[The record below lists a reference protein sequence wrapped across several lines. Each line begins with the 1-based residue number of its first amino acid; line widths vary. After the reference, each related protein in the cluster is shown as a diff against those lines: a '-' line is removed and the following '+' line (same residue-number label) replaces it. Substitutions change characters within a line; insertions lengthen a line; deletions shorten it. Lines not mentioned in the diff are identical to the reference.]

1 MNPSTDPFRIFPKA
15 TESQRAELKRSIDT
29 VGLQNPV
36 VVDEQKNVID
46 GHDRRDICSELGID
60 WLAGADVR
68 IGLTDDQKKA
78 LAIDLNMWRKPLHL
92 TRDKRNELIEV
103 YLVVHPELSE
113 TQVAEL
119 FGVDQSTI
127 NRRKKRLMQT
137 HKLRPV
143 QATVGTDG
151 VRRKVGNRGGAR
163 LTIKSEKEF
172 DSIVPDIVEV
182 GDDLQGIIR
191 RPKRF
196 SSTAKRKRN
205 LAEVKEVA
213 ELPAQTSL
221 HHCDWRELEIEDGSV
236 DVILTDVLWELN
248 HRSDWCALAERAK
261 RWLKPSGVFAT
272 MIGSFSL
279 PYLYQEVMKHL
290 RPIATISVFLKQGRR
305 NWKETKM
312 IERWR
317 PVPVF
322 AFEPKEIHGDD
333 VIFSDGAEKDFHDYQ
348 QNVGVF
354 TELLKRLSKPGDLI
368 VDPCMG
374 TGTTGLA
381 CLSLGEGRQF
391 VGGDRDPEMCRIARH
406 RMVHDAASA

>member
-1 MNPSTDPFRIFPKA
+1 MTNSTDPYRIFPKA
-15 TESQRAELKRSIDT
+15 TEAQRAELKRSIEA

-46 GHDRRDICSELGID
+46 GHDRRDVCIELGID
-60 WLAGADVR
+60 WLAGADIR

-103 YLVVHPELSE
+103 YLIAHPELSE

-119 FGVDQSTI
+119 FGVNQSTI
-127 NRRKKRLMQT
+127 NRRKNELMQT
-137 HKLRPV
+137 HKLLAV
-143 QATVGTDG
+143 QATIGKDG
-151 VRRKVGNRGGAR
+151 VRRRVGKRGGAR

-182 GDDLQGIIR
+182 GDNLQGIIR
-191 RPKRF
+191 RPKKF

-205 LAEVKEVA
+205 LAEVKEVS

-221 HHCDWRELEIEDGSV
+221 HHCDWRDLEIEDGSV

-248 HRSDWCALAERAK
+248 HRSDWCDLAERAT

-272 MIGSFSL
+272 MIGSFTL
-279 PYLYQEVMKHL
+279 PYLYEEVKQHL
-290 RPIATISVFLKQGRR
+290 KPIAAISVFLKQGRR
-305 NWKETKM
+305 NWHETKM

-322 AFEPKEIHGDD
+322 AFENKELHGDD
-333 VIFSDGAEKDFHDYQ
+333 VIFSEGAEKEFHDYQ

-354 TELLKRLSKPGDLI
+354 EELLKRLSKPGDLV

-381 CLSLGEGRQF
+381 CLSIGEGRRF
-391 VGGDRDPEMCRIARH
+391 VGCDRDAEMYRIARH
-406 RMVHDAASA
+406 RLGNDAVSA

>member
-1 MNPSTDPFRIFPKA
+1 MKNSTDPYRIFPRA
-15 TESQRAELKRSIDT
+15 TEAQRAELKRSIEA

-36 VVDEQKNVID
+36 VVDEQKQVID
-46 GHDRRDICSELGID
+46 GHDRRDICSEIGID

-68 IGLTDDQKKA
+68 IGLSDDHKKA

-92 TRDKRNELIEV
+92 PRNERNELIDV
-103 YLVVHPELSE
+103 YLVAHPELSE
-113 TQVAEL
+113 PQVAEL

-127 NRRKKRLMQT
+127 NRRKKRLMRL
-137 HKLRPV
+137 HKLPSV
-143 QATVGTDG
+143 QATIGKDG
-151 VRRKVGNRGGAR
+151 IRRKIGKRGGAR

-205 LAEVKEVA
+205 LADVKEVV
-213 ELPAQTSL
+213 ELPAETTL
-221 HHCDWRELEIEDGSV
+221 HHCDWRDLEIEDGSV
-236 DVILTDVLWELN
+236 DVILTDVLWGLDF
-248 HRSDWCALAERAK
+248 RSDWCKLAERAK
-261 RWLKPSGVFAT
+261 KWLKPSGVFAT

-279 PYLYQEVMKHL
+279 PYLFAEVMKHL
-290 RPIATISVFLKQGRR
+290 QPIATISVFLKQGRQ
-305 NWKETKM
+305 NWMETKM

-317 PVPVF
+317 PVPIF
-322 AFEPKEIHGDD
+322 AFETKVIHGDD
-333 VIFSDGAEKDFHDYQ
+333 VIFSGGAEKDFHDYQ

-354 TELLKRLSKPGDLI
+354 EELLKRLSKPGDLV

-391 VGGDRDPEMCRIARH
+391 IGCDRDPEMYGIARH
-406 RMVHDAASA
+406 RMVHDAESA